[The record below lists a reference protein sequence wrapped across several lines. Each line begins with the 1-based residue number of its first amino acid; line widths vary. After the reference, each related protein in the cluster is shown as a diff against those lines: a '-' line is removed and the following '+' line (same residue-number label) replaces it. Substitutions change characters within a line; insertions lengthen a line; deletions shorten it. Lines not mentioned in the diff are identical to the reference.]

1 MTQPAYKSV
10 GPGAIRSALDAVH
23 RMQPGSA
30 TTMTNTRSL
39 SQLSAGQRAT
49 VVEITAA
56 PALALHILEIGVVR
70 GAAVRFL
77 RAAPLGGPIEVEVDG
92 FLLSLRR
99 DEANSVLV
107 DVSQNGSDPE

>member
-1 MTQPAYKSV
+1 MTQAAYKSV
-10 GPGAIRSALDAVH
+10 DPGAIRTVPDAVH
-23 RMQPGSA
+23 RLQPGSA

-49 VVEITAA
+49 VVEITAT
-56 PALALHILEIGVVR
+56 PTLALHILEIGVVK

-99 DEANSVLV
+99 DEANAVLV
-107 DVSQNGSDPE
+107 DISQNGSGPA